1 MASVSNRNKYT
12 FGNYNLS
19 SSFSLNNY
27 NVNVTIKKAL
37 VAHSSHELLLHDNA
51 YM

>member
-37 VAHSSHELLLHDNA
+37 AHSLHELLLHDNA